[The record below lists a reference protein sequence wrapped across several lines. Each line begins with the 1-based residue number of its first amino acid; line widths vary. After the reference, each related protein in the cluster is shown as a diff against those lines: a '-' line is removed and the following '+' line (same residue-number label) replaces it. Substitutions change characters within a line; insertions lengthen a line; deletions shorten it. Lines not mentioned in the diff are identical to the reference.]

1 MPSADAAAQAL
12 SPGMSASLDQR
23 VDQQHT
29 INRTGKPGADVLST
43 PAMIMLMEQAAIEA
57 IDPHLGGTHATVGF
71 HVDVKH
77 FAPTPIGATVT
88 ATAEITEIDGA
99 KVSLSV
105 AAFEGD
111 KQIGAGSHRRAI
123 ISIED

>member
-1 MPSADAAAQAL
+1 
-12 SPGMSASLDQR
+12 MSASLDQQ
-23 VDQQHT
+23 VEQHHT

-57 IDPHLGGTHATVGF
+57 IDPRLGGKHATVGF

-77 FAPTPIGATVT
+77 FAPTAIGATVT
-88 ATAEITEIDGA
+88 ATAEITEIDGI
-99 KVSLSV
+99 KVSLKV
-105 AAFEGD
+105 AAFEGE